1 MLAFFIVMEIL
12 LTVTIAYLILHEDGM
27 IAIERRFFRRVKGW
41 WGR

>member
-12 LTVTIAYLILHEDGM
+12 LTVTIAYLILHENEM
-27 IAIERRFFRRVKGW
+27 IAIERRFIRQMKRR